1 MLDNTIMS
9 SRVNGALG
17 IIDGHSRPTNNND
30 NSIVVNINNT
40 DRFSKANL
48 KTLER
53 LIVKEAFPEL
63 YDNEQMPKG
72 LTFHGFEIYDIDTLY
87 SVLKN
92 KYGKQKGRASDNEK
106 FDKIKNNILDNGFK
120 LKYNP
125 IAICKYPDGSIKFIT
140 GRTRTKILKNTCDFK
155 NAIVAVYTV
164 ADNKT
169 LATQNIKF
177 NLIDSPTGLATTGDV
192 IATGQEL
199 VSDGDLSENLDE
211 IYNWVLEATQG
222 GHFTENTKN
231 IIAQSILNNSG
242 TRPYV
247 NSWTPENVH
256 EWMTENHYK
265 KAKDQYPNSGL
276 SAKES
281 VYVQTKKGSDHLNKY
296 LYVVCAASSWTKNLS
311 RVAAIAN
318 NSNFAGKH
326 IRVILHTST
335 LDTSNSIQK
344 LEEQYSDRIEKHNL
358 NWNQEL
364 INYGGAFFT
373 REINGEEVLPKVNTD
388 VVVYA
393 TLPVIGKIHKQNELV
408 LL

>member
-1 MLDNTIMS
+1 MLDNILVS

-17 IIDGHSRPTNNND
+17 IKTKTTTDND

-63 YDNEQMPKG
+63 YDNEKMPKG
-72 LTFHGFEIYDIDTLY
+72 LTFHSFELYDIDTLY

-92 KYGKQKGRASDNEK
+92 KYGKQKGRASNNEK
-106 FDKIKNNILDNGFK
+106 YDKIKNNILDNGFK

-199 VSDGDLSENLDE
+199 VSDGDLS
-211 IYNWVLEATQG
+211 G
-222 GHFTENTKN
+222 G
-231 IIAQSILNNSG
+231 G
-242 TRPYV
+242 
-247 NSWTPENVH
+247 
-256 EWMTENHYK
+256 
-265 KAKDQYPNSGL
+265 
-276 SAKES
+276 
-281 VYVQTKKGSDHLNKY
+281 
-296 LYVVCAASSWTKNLS
+296 
-311 RVAAIAN
+311 
-318 NSNFAGKH
+318 NSNFG
-326 IRVILHTST
+326 
-335 LDTSNSIQK
+335 SIPS
-344 LEEQYSDRIEKHNL
+344 L
-358 NWNQEL
+358 
-364 INYGGAFFT
+364 
-373 REINGEEVLPKVNTD
+373 EVLKKYPFNTS
-388 VVVYA
+388 
-393 TLPVIGKIHKQNELV
+393 
-408 LL
+408 